1 VRELIRWVLARRYAV
16 VALAV
21 VFAPNLSF
29 VSAGLLALQAAYRGP
44 AVAIGDALLAAL
56 GVAVVTLLAGGPAA
70 MPLAAIMAL
79 AIGVIV
85 GSTIR
90 YFRSLNLTF
99 QALLLVAYV
108 AIIGYTIF
116 GSTSNIVFDRMMTE
130 IVEMMRAQGMAAGAI
145 TELQSMQPRLVGIFA
160 VSIFLDLTVVLLI
173 GYWWLALARDEVQFG
188 EEFRSLRLGYVLG
201 VPGAAFFIL
210 SLVIDSTLVHNLFG
224 VAVCGFLVQGLAY
237 VHQWAH
243 AQRLHPVYLLPVY
256 LSLVPL
262 ILLFALLGVFGFNS

>member
-70 MPLAAIMAL
+70 MPLAALMAL

-160 VSIFLDLTVVLLI
+160 VSIFL
-173 GYWWLALARDEVQFG
+173 G

-256 LSLVPL
+256 LLLVPL